1 MKKQLSV
8 IIGALAIL
16 ATTNSYAET
25 NWGTRS
31 GSSANL
37 SSAPSTRTRENVNYK
52 KLENLY
58 NEVEILMSKGVTCES
73 SEFITW
79 RSKKIC

>member
-52 KLENLY
+52 KLENFLVRLLTMYFVNSLLFFSKMYY
-58 NEVEILMSKGVTCES
+58 N
-73 SEFITW
+73 
-79 RSKKIC
+79 